1 MWVYKN
7 NTPRPNQLGHP
18 SQEGTNIPSHG
29 GVSKLCFDGVGK
41 FITMK
46 KSLKYFTL
54 IVAILLL
61 FTACKKEYIFG
72 VDDVDVVQNSA
83 SKNNVKTTTEFVSI
97 AYSDVFGTTIPQNYL
112 TKLSLAYLSFGD
124 KKLVEDIIIKNML
137 NAPGVQLPSQ
147 QTMLADIDLFVTNT
161 YKKFY
166 NREPGEYE
174 LWKMKQLIEADQTIT
189 PELIYYAF
197 LTSDEYRYY

>member
-1 MWVYKN
+1 
-7 NTPRPNQLGHP
+7 
-18 SQEGTNIPSHG
+18 
-29 GVSKLCFDGVGK
+29 
-41 FITMK
+41 MK
-46 KSLKYFTL
+46 KIFKYSL
-54 IVAILLL
+54 LLATMAML

-97 AYSDVFGTTIPQNYL
+97 AYSDIFGSTVPQTYL
-112 TKLSLAYLSFGD
+112 TKLSLAYLAFGD

-137 NAPGVQLPSQ
+137 NAPGVQLPTQ
-147 QTMLADIDLFVTNT
+147 QTMLADVDLFINNT

-166 NREPGEYE
+166 NRTPSEFE
-174 LWKMKQLIEADQTIT
+174 LWKMKQLIQADSTIT
-189 PELIYYAF
+189 PELVYYAF

>member
-1 MWVYKN
+1 MLDYN
-7 NTPRPNQLGHP
+7 
-18 SQEGTNIPSHG
+18 
-29 GVSKLCFDGVGK
+29 
-41 FITMK
+41 MK
-46 KSLKYFTL
+46 KIFKYSL
-54 IVAILLL
+54 LLATIAML

-97 AYSDVFGTTIPQNYL
+97 AYSDIFGSTVPQTYL
-112 TKLSLAYLSFGD
+112 TKLSLAYLAFGD

-137 NAPGVQLPSQ
+137 NAPGVQLPTQ
-147 QTMLADIDLFVTNT
+147 QTMLADVDLFINNT

-166 NREPGEYE
+166 NRTPSEFE
-174 LWKMKQLIEADQTIT
+174 LWKMKQLIQADSTIT
-189 PELIYYAF
+189 PELVYYAF

>member
-1 MWVYKN
+1 MLDYN
-7 NTPRPNQLGHP
+7 
-18 SQEGTNIPSHG
+18 
-29 GVSKLCFDGVGK
+29 
-41 FITMK
+41 MK
-46 KSLKYFTL
+46 KLLKYSLLLVSVT
-54 IVAILLL
+54 LL
-61 FTACKKEYIFG
+61 FTACKKEYLFG

-97 AYSDVFGTTIPQNYL
+97 AYSDIYGSTIPQVYL
-112 TKLSLAYLSFGD
+112 TKLSLAYLAFGD

-137 NAPGVQLPSQ
+137 AAPGVQLPTQ
-147 QTMLADIDLFVTNT
+147 QAMLADVDLFVNNT

-166 NREPGEYE
+166 NREPGEFE
-174 LWKMKQLIEADQTIT
+174 LWKMKQLIQADQTIT

>member
-1 MWVYKN
+1 MLDYN
-7 NTPRPNQLGHP
+7 
-18 SQEGTNIPSHG
+18 
-29 GVSKLCFDGVGK
+29 
-41 FITMK
+41 MK
-46 KSLKYFTL
+46 KIFKYSL
-54 IVAILLL
+54 LLATMAML

-97 AYSDVFGTTIPQNYL
+97 AYSDIFGSTVPQTYL
-112 TKLSLAYLSFGD
+112 TKLSLAYLAFGY

-137 NAPGVQLPSQ
+137 NAPGVQLPTQ
-147 QTMLADIDLFVTNT
+147 QTMLADVDLFINNT

-166 NREPGEYE
+166 NRTPSEFE
-174 LWKMKQLIEADQTIT
+174 LWKMKQLIQADSTIT
-189 PELIYYAF
+189 PELVYYAF

>member
-1 MWVYKN
+1 
-7 NTPRPNQLGHP
+7 
-18 SQEGTNIPSHG
+18 
-29 GVSKLCFDGVGK
+29 
-41 FITMK
+41 MK
-46 KSLKYFTL
+46 RILNYSLLLATTT
-54 IVAILLL
+54 LL

-112 TKLSLAYLSFGD
+112 TKLSLAYMSFGD

-137 NAPGVQLPSQ
+137 NAPGVQLPTQ
-147 QTMLADIDLFVTNT
+147 QSMLADVDLFVNNT

-174 LWKMKQLIEADQTIT
+174 LWKMKQLIQADQTIT

>member
-1 MWVYKN
+1 MLDYN
-7 NTPRPNQLGHP
+7 
-18 SQEGTNIPSHG
+18 
-29 GVSKLCFDGVGK
+29 
-41 FITMK
+41 MK
-46 KSLKYFTL
+46 KIFKYSL
-54 IVAILLL
+54 LLATMAML

-97 AYSDVFGTTIPQNYL
+97 AYSDIFGTTIPQTYL
-112 TKLSLAYLSFGD
+112 TKLSLAYLAFGD

-137 NAPGVQLPSQ
+137 NAPGVQLPTQ
-147 QTMLADIDLFVTNT
+147 QSMLADVDLFINNT

-166 NREPGEYE
+166 NRTPSEFEV
-174 LWKMKQLIEADQTIT
+174 WKMKQLIQADPTIT
-189 PELIYYAF
+189 PELVYYAF

>member
-1 MWVYKN
+1 
-7 NTPRPNQLGHP
+7 
-18 SQEGTNIPSHG
+18 
-29 GVSKLCFDGVGK
+29 
-41 FITMK
+41 MK
-46 KSLKYFTL
+46 RILKYSLLLATTT
-54 IVAILLL
+54 LL

-72 VDDVDVVQNSA
+72 VDDVDVMQNSA

-97 AYSDVFGTTIPQNYL
+97 AYSDVFGTTIPQSYL
-112 TKLSLAYLSFGD
+112 TKLSLAYMSFGD

-137 NAPGVQLPSQ
+137 NAPGVQLPTQ
-147 QTMLADIDLFVTNT
+147 QSMLADVDLFVNNT

-174 LWKMKQLIEADQTIT
+174 LWKMKQLIQADQTIT